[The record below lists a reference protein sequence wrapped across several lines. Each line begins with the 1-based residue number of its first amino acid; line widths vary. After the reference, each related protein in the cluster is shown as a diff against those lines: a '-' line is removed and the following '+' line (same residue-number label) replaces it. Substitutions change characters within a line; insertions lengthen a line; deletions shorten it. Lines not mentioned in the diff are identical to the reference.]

1 MICYDIQRVKNTHG
15 HEKIYMKWETDQH
28 RSVATIYESWE
39 NPKTGLRMDSS
50 VIVIFICI
58 HSKLWMCS
66 AEAQRSET
74 SNCQYEV
81 VYWLWR
87 TGRRWQFFG
96 TLVATFLH
104 GAPWWICPMECSDRR
119 HGFGEATCPWTEAS
133 WRSYTSFFQL
143 AFRKC
148 QIRKPN
154 LATACFHVFIQT
166 IQTLFPN
173 YMQLANNARTGP
185 FTSLTKVSTCRHMG
199 GYGGTRNARRTFAE
213 VDQEAKHHLYLVGG
227 LDHFLFFHILGII
240 IPTDFHIFQRGR
252 STTNQFQSTLKG
264 RQCTTGVSDTPL
276 DPAWLINQI
285 FWTYWPGN
293 NIF

>member
-1 MICYDIQRVKNTHG
+1 MLRHKGSFNIQLPKWSGLLALKNR
-15 HEKIYMKWETDQH
+15 Q
-28 RSVATIYESWE
+28 A
-39 NPKTGLRMDSS
+39 L
-50 VIVIFICI
+50 F
-58 HSKLWMCS
+58 
-66 AEAQRSET
+66 
-74 SNCQYEV
+74 
-81 VYWLWR
+81 
-87 TGRRWQFFG
+87 QFCG

-104 GAPWWICPMECSDRR
+104 GAWWNCPMECSDRG
-119 HGFGEATCPWTEAS
+119 HGFGEPTCPTGQS
-133 WRSYTSFFQL
+133 GRWRSYTSFFQS
-143 AFRKC
+143 FPKMPDPFS
-148 QIRKPN
+148 PN
-154 LATACFHVFIQT
+154 LATACFHVF

-185 FTSLTKVSTCRHMG
+185 FTEFRSLTKVSTCRHMG

-227 LDHFLFFHILGII
+227 LDNFLFFHTLGII

-293 NIF
+293 IFFK